1 MKNLAVVT
9 STRAEY
15 GLLQPVIRRLRE
27 YERLDGGKSF
37 KLTLIVTGTHLSE
50 KHGMTI
56 NEIRDTGVR
65 IDETVEIGLEC
76 GTPVDIAR
84 NQADVLVKFTELF
97 VREKYTAVMLL
108 GDRYEMQMV
117 AVSATN
123 AGIPIFHLCGG
134 DTTEG
139 AVDEAVRH
147 SITKMSWLHFVTNE
161 DSRRRVIQL
170 GEEPERV
177 FDVGSTGVDNILHM
191 ELMERAEAL
200 ASVGLGDCRYAIG
213 TYHPVTLEQQDI
225 EKDVMALVEAIA
237 AFPKIQFI
245 ITKANVDRGGDLINS
260 ILEREAA
267 ETPNMHVFASLGV
280 KRYLSLMK
288 FSEFVIGNSSSGIAE
303 APSFHVPTINIGDRQ
318 KGRLQAESTINCGTG
333 ADDIKKA
340 VEKALSPEFKE
351 KASMV
356 KSPYGDGN
364 ASERIAEIVMKKL
377 DEPIN
382 LKKKFYDL
390 PVVLIDEGRHQE

>member
-1 MKNLAVVT
+1 MKNLALVT

-15 GLLQPVIRRLRE
+15 GLLQPVIQRLRK
-27 YERLDGGKSF
+27 YEDGKAF

-56 NEIRDTGVR
+56 NEIRDSGVR
-65 IDETVEIGLEC
+65 IDEIVEIGLEC

-97 VREKYTAVMLL
+97 AREKYTAVMLL
-108 GDRYEMQMV
+108 GDRYEIQMV

-123 AGIPIFHLCGG
+123 VELPIIHLCGG

-147 SITKMSWLHFVTNE
+147 SITKMSWLHLVTNE
-161 DSRRRVIQL
+161 GSRKRVIQL

-177 FDVGSTGVDNILHM
+177 FNVGSTGVDNILHM
-191 ELMERAEAL
+191 ELMEKTEAL
-200 ASVGLGDCRYAIG
+200 ASVGLDDCRYAVG

-237 AFPKIQFI
+237 AFPELQFI

-267 ETPNMHVFASLGV
+267 KTPNMHVFASLGV

-288 FSEFVIGNSSSGIAE
+288 FSEFVIGNSSSGMGE
-303 APSFHVPTINIGDRQ
+303 APSFHVPTVNIGDRQ

-351 KASMV
+351 KASKV
-356 KSPYGDGN
+356 KNPYGDGN

-390 PVVLIDEGRHQE
+390 

>member
-15 GLLQPVIRRLRE
+15 GLLQSVIRRLRE

-37 KLTLIVTGTHLSE
+37 KLTLIVTGTHLSK

-56 NEIRDTGVR
+56 NEIRDAGVR

-84 NQADVLVKFTELF
+84 NQADVLVKFIELF

-123 AGIPIFHLCGG
+123 AGIPIFHICGG

-225 EKDVMALVEAIA
+225 EKDVMALVEAVA

-333 ADDIKKA
+333 ADDIRKA

>member
-15 GLLQPVIRRLRE
+15 GLLQPVIQRLRK
-27 YERLDGGKSF
+27 YENQDGGKSF

-56 NEIRDTGVR
+56 NEIRDAGVR
-65 IDETVEIGLEC
+65 IDEIIEIGLEC

-123 AGIPIFHLCGG
+123 AGIPILHLCGG

-170 GEEPERV
+170 GEEPSRV
-177 FDVGSTGVDNILHM
+177 FNVGSTGVDNILHM
-191 ELMERAEAL
+191 DLMEKVEAL
-200 ASVGLGDCRYAIG
+200 ASVGLGDCRYAVG

-225 EKDVMALVEAIA
+225 EKDVMALVEAVK
-237 AFPKIQFI
+237 AFPEIQFI

-260 ILEREAA
+260 ILEREDA
-267 ETPNMHVFASLGV
+267 ETHNMHVFASLGV

-303 APSFHVPTINIGDRQ
+303 APSFQVPTVNIGDRQ
-318 KGRLQAESTINCGTG
+318 KGRREAESTINCGTG

-340 VEKALSPEFKE
+340 IEKALSPEFKE

-390 PVVLIDEGRHQE
+390 P